1 MDLKGLKFSKMHG
14 IGNDFP
20 IIDESKGKVI
30 PEADKAE
37 ACRFLCHRNFGVGGD
52 GVLFVVPSDVADIG
66 YRMFNPD
73 GSEAEMCGNG
83 IRCFGDFVY
92 RKGILKQ
99 EKMTVE
105 TKSGIKT
112 IEITLEDG
120 EPSLFKVDMGL
131 STFKTKEIP
140 MVADE
145 EEFLNGDLEVL
156 DETYA
161 VTAISVGNPH
171 AIIFVEDISAVD
183 IDKFGPAI
191 ECHEAFPEKINVH
204 FVQVIS
210 ENEGIMRT
218 WERGAG
224 VTLACGTGA
233 TSTAIS
239 GYKLG
244 LFSDEILLHLPGGDL
259 EFNVYEKDGELG
271 AFMKGPAELVF
282 DGEIQ

>member
-1 MDLKGLKFSKMHG
+1 MHG

-20 IIDESKGKVI
+20 IIDESEGEVI
-30 PEADKAE
+30 PEADKPE
-37 ACRFLCHRNFGVGGD
+37 ACKFLCHRNFGVGGD
-52 GVLFVVPSDVADIG
+52 GVLFVVPSKDADIG

-83 IRCFGDFVY
+83 IRCFADFVY
-92 RKGILKQ
+92 RKGILKK

-112 IEITLEDG
+112 IEITLDES
-120 EPSLFKVDMGL
+120 EPTLFKVDMGTA
-131 STFKTKEIP
+131 TFKTEEIP
-140 MVADE
+140 MVSDE
-145 EEFLNGDLEVL
+145 EEFIDGTLDVL
-156 DETYA
+156 DESYA

-171 AIIFVEDISAVD
+171 AIIFVEDISEVD

-191 ECHEAFPEKINVH
+191 ECHKVFPEKINVH
-204 FVQVIS
+204 FVQVVS

-244 LFSDEILLHLPGGDL
+244 LFDKDILLHLPGGDL
-259 EFNVYEKDGELG
+259 NFNVYEKDGELG